1 MRQDGIRSRWT
12 AGVGM
17 ARHPAFQSFP
27 RCLAG
32 RHSCGCPT
40 ASRGHDALRVVGAGS
55 GAVNQICL
63 DRIAG
68 PDARCWCGRRC
79 AAVVAGAA
87 HTNPYTPPS
96 GDPGLLTAASPEPVP
111 GSGRQPSAAVGSR
124 RKHRH
129 PAGDLLAGHQLGGC
143 THFTLT
149 TKSFRA
155 SSRGDLSCEAAPGG
169 SNARCAGPRSPG
181 TMSACF
187 CYVRCRPAAV
197 PCRPLTHLAVD
208 QDAFACSATAPSN
221 TTPPM
226 SSPPLLPA
234 EGTPHCG

>member
-68 PDARCWCGRRC
+68 PDARCPMPD
-79 AAVVAGAA
+79 AGAGGDA
-87 HTNPYTPPS
+87 PRWSQAPRIRIRTHPQAATPACS
-96 GDPGLLTAASPEPVP
+96 QRPVR
-111 GSGRQPSAAVGSR
+111 SLSRAAVGSR
-124 RKHRH
+124 RQRLDHAGNTATQLVTFSPVTSWVAVLTSPSRRSRSGRRAAATCPARRH
-129 PAGDLLAGHQLGGC
+129 L
-143 THFTLT
+143 
-149 TKSFRA
+149 
-155 SSRGDLSCEAAPGG
+155 AAPTRDVPGRARP
-169 SNARCAGPRSPG
+169 ARCPPVSATYDAGPRQ
-181 TMSACF
+181 C
-187 CYVRCRPAAV
+187 PAG
-197 PCRPLTHLAVD
+197 L
-208 QDAFACSATAPSN
+208 
-221 TTPPM
+221 
-226 SSPPLLPA
+226 
-234 EGTPHCG
+234 